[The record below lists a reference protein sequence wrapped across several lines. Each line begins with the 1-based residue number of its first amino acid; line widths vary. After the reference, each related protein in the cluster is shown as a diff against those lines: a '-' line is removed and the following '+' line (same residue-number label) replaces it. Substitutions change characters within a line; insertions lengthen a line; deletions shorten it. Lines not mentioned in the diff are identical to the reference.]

1 MSEKKNYWTQAIGT
15 QDALIQF
22 GGVSSEKDVTSS
34 FKVRALDGRHF
45 YTMDQDGCRKGWTT
59 LVSPGA
65 TQIVTGEDLI
75 EGQHALFV
83 FAENGDIVI
92 KAAGEKERA
101 PGVRGRG
108 NIKLEADN
116 IELIARE
123 DIKVEAHNKIDIN
136 SNNVNIDARA
146 SMKIT
151 ANRLLSIDASC
162 GMEIITKIIRGVS
175 CATSGYQSIISK
187 VN

>member
-45 YTMDQDGCRKGWTT
+45 FTMDQDGQRKGWTT

-65 TQIVTGEDLI
+65 TQVITGEDLVK
-75 EGQHALFV
+75 GQNAIFV
-83 FAENGDIVI
+83 EAENGDIII
-92 KAAGEKERA
+92 KATD
-101 PGVRGRG
+101 G
-108 NIKLEADN
+108 NIRFEGDKIDFV
-116 IELIARE
+116 AR
-123 DIKVEAHNKIDIN
+123 DSFSVEAHNKIDIN

-146 SMKIT
+146 RMRIR
-151 ANRLLSIDASC
+151 ANQFLLIDAPC
-162 GMEIITKIIRGVS
+162 GMQILSKIIQGVS
-175 CATSGYQSIISK
+175 AATDKPTSYLSTGG
-187 VN
+187 

>member
-45 YTMDQDGCRKGWTT
+45 FTMDQDGQRKGWTT

-65 TQIVTGEDLI
+65 TQIVTGEDLVK
-75 EGQHALFV
+75 GQNAIFV
-83 FAENGDIVI
+83 EAENGDIII
-92 KAAGEKERA
+92 KATD
-101 PGVRGRG
+101 G
-108 NIKLEADN
+108 NIRFEGDKIDFV
-116 IELIARE
+116 AR
-123 DIKVEAHNKIDIN
+123 DSFSVEAHNKVDIN

-146 SMKIT
+146 RMRIR
-151 ANRLLSIDASC
+151 ANQFLLLDAPC
-162 GMEIITKIIRGVS
+162 GMQILSKIIQGVS
-175 CATSGYQSIISK
+175 AATDRPTSYLSTGG
-187 VN
+187 

>member
-45 YTMDQDGCRKGWTT
+45 FTMDQDGQRKVWTT

-65 TQIVTGEDLI
+65 TQVITGEDLVK
-75 EGQHALFV
+75 GQNAIFV
-83 FAENGDIVI
+83 EAENGDIII
-92 KAAGEKERA
+92 KATD
-101 PGVRGRG
+101 G
-108 NIKLEADN
+108 NIRFEGDK
-116 IELIARE
+116 IEFVAR
-123 DIKVEAHNKIDIN
+123 DSFSVEAHNKIDIN

-146 SMKIT
+146 RMRIR
-151 ANRLLSIDASC
+151 ANQFLLIDAPC
-162 GMEIITKIIRGVS
+162 GMQILSKIIQGVS
-175 CATSGYQSIISK
+175 AATDKPTSYLSTGG
-187 VN
+187 

>member
-45 YTMDQDGCRKGWTT
+45 FTMDQDGQRKGWTT

-65 TQIVTGEDLI
+65 TQVITGEDLVK
-75 EGQHALFV
+75 GQNAIFV
-83 FAENGDIVI
+83 EAENGDIVI
-92 KAAGEKERA
+92 KATD
-101 PGVRGRG
+101 G
-108 NIKLEADN
+108 NIRFEGDKIDFV
-116 IELIARE
+116 AR
-123 DIKVEAHNKIDIN
+123 DSFTVEAHNKIDIN

-146 SMKIT
+146 RMRIR
-151 ANRLLSIDASC
+151 ANQFLLIDAPC
-162 GMEIITKIIRGVS
+162 GMQILSKIIQGVS
-175 CATSGYQSIISK
+175 AATDKPTSYLSTGG
-187 VN
+187 

>member
-45 YTMDQDGCRKGWTT
+45 FTMDQDGQRKGWTT

-65 TQIVTGEDLI
+65 TQVITGEDLVK
-75 EGQHALFV
+75 GQNAIFV
-83 FAENGDIVI
+83 EAENGDIII
-92 KAAGEKERA
+92 KATD
-101 PGVRGRG
+101 G
-108 NIKLEADN
+108 NIRFEGDKIDFV
-116 IELIARE
+116 AR
-123 DIKVEAHNKIDIN
+123 DSFSVEAHNKIDIN

-146 SMKIT
+146 RMRIR
-151 ANRLLSIDASC
+151 ANQFLSIDAPC
-162 GMEIITKIIRGVS
+162 GMQILSKIIQGVS
-175 CATSGYQSIISK
+175 AATDKPTSYLSTGG
-187 VN
+187 

>member
-45 YTMDQDGCRKGWTT
+45 FTMDQDGQRKGWTT

-65 TQIVTGEDLI
+65 TQIVTGEDLVK
-75 EGQHALFV
+75 GQNAIFV
-83 FAENGDIVI
+83 EAENGDIII
-92 KAAGEKERA
+92 KATD
-101 PGVRGRG
+101 G
-108 NIKLEADN
+108 NIRFEGDK
-116 IELIARE
+116 IEFVAR
-123 DIKVEAHNKIDIN
+123 DSLSVEAHNKIDIN

-146 SMKIT
+146 RMRIR
-151 ANRLLSIDASC
+151 ANQFLLIDAPC
-162 GMEIITKIIRGVS
+162 GMQILSKIIQGVS
-175 CATSGYQSIISK
+175 AATDKPTSYLSTGG
-187 VN
+187 

>member
-45 YTMDQDGCRKGWTT
+45 FTMDQDGQRKGWTT

-65 TQIVTGEDLI
+65 TQVITGEDLVK
-75 EGQHALFV
+75 GQNAIIV
-83 FAENGDIVI
+83 EAENGDIII
-92 KAAGEKERA
+92 KATD
-101 PGVRGRG
+101 G
-108 NIKLEADN
+108 NIRFEGDK
-116 IELIARE
+116 IEFVAR
-123 DIKVEAHNKIDIN
+123 DSLSVEAHNKIDIN

-146 SMKIT
+146 RMRIR
-151 ANRLLSIDASC
+151 ANQFLLIDAPC
-162 GMEIITKIIRGVS
+162 GMQILSKIIQGVS
-175 CATSGYQSIISK
+175 AATDRPTSYLSTGG
-187 VN
+187 

>member
-45 YTMDQDGCRKGWTT
+45 FTMDQDGQSKGWTT

-65 TQIVTGEDLI
+65 TQIVTGEDLVK
-75 EGQHALFV
+75 GQNAIFV
-83 FAENGDIVI
+83 EAENGDIII
-92 KAAGEKERA
+92 KATD
-101 PGVRGRG
+101 G
-108 NIKLEADN
+108 NIRFEGDKIDFV
-116 IELIARE
+116 AR
-123 DIKVEAHNKIDIN
+123 DSFSVEAHNKIDIN

-146 SMKIT
+146 RMRIR
-151 ANRLLSIDASC
+151 ANQFLQVDAPC
-162 GMEIITKIIRGVS
+162 GMQILSKIIQGVS
-175 CATSGYQSIISK
+175 AATDKPTSYLSTGG
-187 VN
+187 

>member
-45 YTMDQDGCRKGWTT
+45 FTMDQDGQRKGWTT

-65 TQIVTGEDLI
+65 TQIVTGEDLVK
-75 EGQHALFV
+75 GQNAIFV
-83 FAENGDIVI
+83 EAENGDIII
-92 KAAGEKERA
+92 KATD
-101 PGVRGRG
+101 G
-108 NIKLEADN
+108 NIRFEGDK
-116 IELIARE
+116 IELVARE
-123 DIKVEAHNKIDIN
+123 EINMEAHNKIDIN

-146 SMKIT
+146 RMRIR
-151 ANRLLSIDASC
+151 ANQFLSIDAPC
-162 GMEIITKIIRGVS
+162 GMQILSKIIQGVS
-175 CATSGYQSIISK
+175 AATDKPTSYLSTGG
-187 VN
+187 

>member
-45 YTMDQDGCRKGWTT
+45 FTMDQDGQRKGWTT

-65 TQIVTGEDLI
+65 TQVITGEDLVK
-75 EGQHALFV
+75 GQNAIFV
-83 FAENGDIVI
+83 EAENGDIII
-92 KAAGEKERA
+92 KATD
-101 PGVRGRG
+101 G
-108 NIKLEADN
+108 NIRFEGDK
-116 IELIARE
+116 IEFVAR
-123 DIKVEAHNKIDIN
+123 DSLSVEAHNKIDIN

-146 SMKIT
+146 RMRIR
-151 ANRLLSIDASC
+151 ANQFLSIDAPC
-162 GMEIITKIIRGVS
+162 GMQILSKIIQGVS
-175 CATSGYQSIISK
+175 AATDKPTSYLSTGG
-187 VN
+187 